1 MTLDMLPV
9 MHIFN
14 NHNKLKSQP
23 QSEYKTGCVGQTWI
37 QPEQW
42 WREDGSGQ
50 GAGQPA
56 VTTKEMITCGGAV
69 VGSSYI
75 AEGVSPVARRVDV
88 TGCRRPVSLH
98 RRGVGDDGG
107 LARVA
112 RAHPHSSH

>member
-42 WREDGSGQ
+42 WREDGSYDKGDDYLW
-50 GAGQPA
+50 GCSGG
-56 VTTKEMITCGGAV
+56 KLLHCRGSESGGAA
-69 VGSSYI
+69 S
-75 AEGVSPVARRVDV
+75 
-88 TGCRRPVSLH
+88 
-98 RRGVGDDGG
+98 
-107 LARVA
+107 
-112 RAHPHSSH
+112 